1 MARGRRKPIEEF
13 KEKIIAT
20 ESITQEH
27 SKNVKVQIKKALLHT
42 YRISG
47 KVGDVINVPAKLVDE
62 LIQKKLV
69 VKI

>member
-1 MARGRRKPIEEF
+1 MARGRRKPIEEY
-13 KEKIIAT
+13 KEKVITT
-20 ESITQEH
+20 ESITQDQ
-27 SKNVKVQIKKALLHT
+27 SKNVKIQIKKALLHT

-47 KVGDVINVPAKLVDE
+47 KVGDVINVPVELVDE

>member
-1 MARGRRKPIEEF
+1 MARGRRKPIEEYK
-13 KEKIIAT
+13 KEIIQVERKPET
-20 ESITQEH
+20 G
-27 SKNVKVQIKKALLHT
+27 VDVQIKKSLIYA

-47 KVGDVINVPAKLVDE
+47 KVGDVINVPVELVDE

>member
-1 MARGRRKPIEEF
+1 MARGRRKPIEDYK
-13 KEKIIAT
+13 KEVIQVERKAET
-20 ESITQEH
+20 G
-27 SKNVKVQIKKALLHT
+27 VDVLIKKSLIHS

-47 KVGDVINVPAKLVDE
+47 KVGDVINVPVELVDE